1 MRRFNRELGTTFLI
15 VTHDTRIAA
24 RCERVIELVDGRVL
38 RDVSSA
44 ATG

>member
-24 RCERVIELVDGRVL
+24 QCDRVIEIVDGLVHSDR
-38 RDVSSA
+38 RS
-44 ATG
+44 G